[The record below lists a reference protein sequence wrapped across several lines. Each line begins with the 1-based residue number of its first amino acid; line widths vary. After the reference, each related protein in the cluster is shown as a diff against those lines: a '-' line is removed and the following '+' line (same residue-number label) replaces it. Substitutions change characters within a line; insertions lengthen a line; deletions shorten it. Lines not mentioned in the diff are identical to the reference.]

1 MTQRLFKT
9 ALILGLLTAI
19 GPFAIDMYLP
29 ALPSIGDKLHA
40 GIPQV
45 QASLMVF
52 LGAVAVCQVFYGP
65 VSDMV
70 GRKPPL
76 YFGLVVFMLAALA
89 ASLAPSIGWLIAA
102 RFVQGIGACAM
113 MAIPRAVV
121 RDYHTGP
128 DAARLMTLLMLVFS
142 VSPILAPLTGSF
154 IIELW
159 SWRGIFLLM
168 ALCAVLGLAL
178 VAFAMPETRPKE
190 KRLESGLSS
199 ALASYALLLGD
210 RRFLGLSFIGGF
222 GMASFFGF
230 LANSSFVYIDHYGL
244 DPTHYSF
251 AFSINAVAFIGM
263 SQFTANLARR
273 YGFNRIIRVAA
284 VSYSAITVL
293 LLALFLTGVDR
304 LEVLMVFLFC
314 GFGCL
319 GLIIPSSAVLA
330 LDDHGPIAG
339 SASALMGTIQMV
351 TGAIVMA
358 IVSAF
363 FDGTA
368 VPMVAGIAA
377 CALIVLALTAVTLR
391 IPAAVPAE

>member
-9 ALILGLLTAI
+9 ALVLGLLTAI

-29 ALPSIGDKLHA
+29 ALPSIGSKLDA
-40 GIPQV
+40 SIPEV
-45 QASLMVF
+45 QASLMAF
-52 LGAVAVCQVFYGP
+52 LGAVAICQIFYGP
-65 VSDMV
+65 ISDMA

-76 YFGLVVFMLAALA
+76 FFGLGIFIAAAVA
-89 ASLAPSIGWLIAA
+89 ASLAPSIGWLIVA
-102 RFVQGIGACAM
+102 RFVQGVGACAM

-142 VSPILAPLTGSF
+142 VSPILAPLTGSL
-154 IIELW
+154 IIKIW
-159 SWRGIFLLM
+159 SWRGIFVLM
-168 ALCAVLGLAL
+168 ALCAVLGIAL

-190 KRLESGLSS
+190 KRLESSLSS
-199 ALASYALLLGD
+199 ALKSYALLLRD

-251 AFSINAVAFIGM
+251 AFSINAIAFIGV

-273 YGFNRIIRVAA
+273 YGFNRIMRVAA
-284 VSYSAITVL
+284 SGYSVITVV
-293 LLALFLTGVDR
+293 LLAMFLAGVDR
-304 LEVLMVFLFC
+304 LDVLMVFLFC

-330 LDDHGPIAG
+330 LDDHGAIAG

-351 TGAIVMA
+351 TGASVMA
-358 IVSAF
+358 VVSAF

-368 VPMVAGIAA
+368 VPMVTGIAG
-377 CALIVLALTAVTLR
+377 CALVVLALTAVTLR
-391 IPAAVPAE
+391 MPAAVPAE

>member
-1 MTQRLFKT
+1 
-9 ALILGLLTAI
+9 
-19 GPFAIDMYLP
+19 
-29 ALPSIGDKLHA
+29 
-40 GIPQV
+40 
-45 QASLMVF
+45 
-52 LGAVAVCQVFYGP
+52 
-65 VSDMV
+65 
-70 GRKPPL
+70 
-76 YFGLVVFMLAALA
+76 
-89 ASLAPSIGWLIAA
+89 
-102 RFVQGIGACAM
+102 
-113 MAIPRAVV
+113 
-121 RDYHTGP
+121 
-128 DAARLMTLLMLVFS
+128 
-142 VSPILAPLTGSF
+142 
-154 IIELW
+154 
-159 SWRGIFLLM
+159 M
-168 ALCAVLGLAL
+168 ALCAVLGIAL

-190 KRLESGLSS
+190 KRLDSSLSS
-199 ALASYALLLGD
+199 ALRSYAVLVGD
-210 RRFLGLSFIGGF
+210 RRFMGLSFIGGF

-251 AFSINAVAFIGM
+251 AFSINAVAFIGV

-273 YGFNRIIRVAA
+273 YGFNRIMRVAA
-284 VSYSAITVL
+284 ASYSAIT
-293 LLALFLTGVDR
+293 LALLVLFLAGVDR

-339 SASALMGTIQMV
+339 SASALMGTVQMV

-377 CALIVLALTAVTLR
+377 CAADRPGADGRDAPHAGGGAGGLTGLR
-391 IPAAVPAE
+391 SGRSRRRARRPA